1 MGQVSILVNGR
12 NYDIACDDG
21 EEEHVQR
28 LGRYI
33 DEKLAELVAQMG
45 QVGDSRLLVMAALL
59 IADEL
64 SDAYGKL
71 ERSRA
76 GKDTGASRGNGEA
89 ARGITLLAER
99 IDDIAAGLEGA

>member
-1 MGQVSILVNGR
+1 MGQVSIQVNGR

-21 EEEHVQR
+21 EEEHVNR

-33 DEKLAELVAQMG
+33 DDKIAELVSRMG

-59 IADEL
+59 VADEL

-71 ERSRA
+71 EKSRA
-76 GKDTGASRGNGEA
+76 RPDSRGSLNNGEA

-99 IDDIAAGLEGA
+99 IDDIAARLERA

>member
-21 EEEHVQR
+21 EEEHVMR
-28 LGRYI
+28 LGRYV
-33 DEKLAELVAQMG
+33 DEKLAELVARMG

-64 SDAYGKL
+64 SDIYSKL
-71 ERSRA
+71 EKARQ
-76 GKDTGASRGNGEA
+76 GKDSGPSPANGDA
-89 ARGITLLAER
+89 AKSITMLAER
-99 IDDIAAGLEGA
+99 IDNIAAGLERA

>member
-1 MGQVSILVNGR
+1 MGQVSIQVNGR

-21 EEEHVQR
+21 EEEHVLR

-33 DEKLAELVAQMG
+33 DGKLAELVAQMG

-71 ERSRA
+71 EKTR
-76 GKDTGASRGNGEA
+76 TGAEIDVSEVNGEA
-89 ARGITLLAER
+89 AHGISVLAER
-99 IDDIAAGLEGA
+99 IDDIAAGLERA

>member
-1 MGQVSILVNGR
+1 MGQISIQVNGR

-28 LGRYI
+28 LGRYV
-33 DEKLAELVAQMG
+33 DEKLAELVSRMG

-64 SDAYGKL
+64 SDTYGKL
-71 ERSRA
+71 EKMRGGA
-76 GKDTGASRGNGEA
+76 ENGASQTNGETVKS
-89 ARGITLLAER
+89 ITMLAER
-99 IDDIAAGLEGA
+99 IDNIAAGLERA